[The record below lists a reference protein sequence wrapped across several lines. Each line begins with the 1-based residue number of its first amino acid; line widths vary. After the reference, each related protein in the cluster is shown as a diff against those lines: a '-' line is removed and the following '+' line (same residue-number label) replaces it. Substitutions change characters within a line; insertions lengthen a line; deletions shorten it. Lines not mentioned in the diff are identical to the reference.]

1 MLVWVNLRS
10 QPSRGSRRW
19 ACAPDPRRDAGKTP
33 RTWCVC
39 QGLAPAA
46 AAADLDSHQ
55 KPALRTPA
63 KHRESR
69 SQQWLGQ
76 PRHLV
81 VTHACDCSSEWV
93 PSEWESDKNI
103 TAHQSITKHLE
114 KTKDETCVQSVFR
127 ASMCPEVIQFN
138 VSRRWERRGVLNSGQ
153 RYGNELWLGGNQSEC
168 RIPPLESMNAAL

>member
-1 MLVWVNLRS
+1 MQEKLLE
-10 QPSRGSRRW
+10 
-19 ACAPDPRRDAGKTP
+19 RDASVRVSLQQPLQQISTVTRNPRSGRQLKT
-33 RTWCVC
+33 
-39 QGLAPAA
+39 
-46 AAADLDSHQ
+46 
-55 KPALRTPA
+55 
-63 KHRESR
+63 ESR

-168 RIPPLESMNAAL
+168 RIPPLESMNTAL